1 MDTSDI
7 FMAAMV
13 FVAVCVSLLV
23 IKTAF
28 ANTENST
35 KKDAEKF

>member
-13 FVAVCVSLLV
+13 FVTVCISLLV
-23 IKTAF
+23 LKTAF
-28 ANTENST
+28 ANTES
-35 KKDAEKF
+35 K

>member
-1 MDTSDI
+1 MSVSTSDI

-23 IKTAF
+23 IKTALV
-28 ANTENST
+28 TIDKENG
-35 KKDAEKF
+35 

>member
-1 MDTSDI
+1 MTTSDI

-23 IKTAF
+23 LKTAF
-28 ANTENST
+28 AEPGS
-35 KKDAEKF
+35 KDG

>member
-1 MDTSDI
+1 MTTSDI

-13 FVAVCVSLLV
+13 FVAVCVTALV

-28 ANTENST
+28 ANTDKENG
-35 KKDAEKF
+35 